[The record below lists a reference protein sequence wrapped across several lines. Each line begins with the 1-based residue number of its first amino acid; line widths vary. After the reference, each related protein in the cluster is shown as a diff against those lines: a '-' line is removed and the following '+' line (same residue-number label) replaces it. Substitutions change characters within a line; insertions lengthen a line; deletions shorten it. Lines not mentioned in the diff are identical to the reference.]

1 MTKQCTKYHKV
12 SLPLYRVR
20 IHGGYEGMKSKACWV
35 VKQRWNG
42 PLLLQFQVEEYHLH
56 IPLSLVLTVP
66 RRKILEPTSLFRG
79 RLGAPWRWM
88 MGASAS
94 QGRFAEPYASLI
106 YVAYQGIASITLF
119 VSQVNLMSGRA
130 LSFRNILWSD
140 FLNPA
145 EAIKMKI
152 SIAFTKPRVLSY
164 FIWEIAICFSPKV
177 SFNLMWV
184 VGWYLMGRFFQIVKC
199 TVHGYLKTVSNT
211 KLMFEGPLYHPV
223 SEL

>member
-1 MTKQCTKYHKV
+1 
-12 SLPLYRVR
+12 
-20 IHGGYEGMKSKACWV
+20 
-35 VKQRWNG
+35 
-42 PLLLQFQVEEYHLH
+42 
-56 IPLSLVLTVP
+56 
-66 RRKILEPTSLFRG
+66 
-79 RLGAPWRWM
+79 

-152 SIAFTKPRVLSY
+152 GIAFTKPRVLSY
-164 FIWEIAICFSPKV
+164 FI
-177 SFNLMWV
+177 
-184 VGWYLMGRFFQIVKC
+184 
-199 TVHGYLKTVSNT
+199 
-211 KLMFEGPLYHPV
+211 
-223 SEL
+223 